1 MQSINTNIA
10 YNAVKMKEYCVVTE
24 DFFRD
29 RLRFLRNERKISARE
44 MSLALGQNET
54 YINKIE
60 TGKNSTTIAGF
71 LKICEY
77 LQITPE
83 DFFSSDVKNTI
94 LLDNEILNCFHR
106 LTPYQSEYMM
116 SFLKDLTRQ

>member
-1 MQSINTNIA
+1 MA
-10 YNAVKMKEYCVVTE
+10 YNAVKMKERTIVTE

-29 RLRFLRNERKISARE
+29 RLRFLRNERRISARE

-83 DFFSSDVKNTI
+83 DFFSPQVRNTV
-94 LLDNEILNCFHR
+94 LLDSEILSCFHR

-116 SFLKDLTRQ
+116 SFLRDLTRPK

>member
-1 MQSINTNIA
+1 MV
-10 YNAVKMKEYCVVTE
+10 YNAVKMEEYSVVTE

-29 RLRFLRNERKISARE
+29 RLRLLRNERKISARE

-60 TGKNSTTIAGF
+60 TGKNSTTIPGF

-77 LQITPE
+77 LQGTPAE
-83 DFFSSDVKNTI
+83 FFSPQVRNTV
-94 LLDNEILNCFHR
+94 LLDQEILTHFHR
-106 LTPYQSEYMM
+106 LTSYQSEYMM
-116 SFLKDLTRQ
+116 SFLKDLTQPK

>member
-1 MQSINTNIA
+1 MA
-10 YNAVKMKEYCVVTE
+10 YNAVKMKEYSVVTE

-94 LLDNEILNCFHR
+94 LLDNEILNYFHR
-106 LTPYQSEYMM
+106 LTPCQSEYMM

>member
-1 MQSINTNIA
+1 MI
-10 YNAVKMKEYCVVTE
+10 TE

-60 TGKNSTTIAGF
+60 TGRSSTTISAF

-77 LQITPE
+77 FGITPSA
-83 DFFSSDVKNTI
+83 FFEPDTKNTMLDDSE
-94 LLDNEILNCFHR
+94 LLDCFHC
-106 LTPYQSEYMM
+106 LTSRQSEYMLAL
-116 SFLKDLTRQ
+116 LKDLTSRQS

>member
-1 MQSINTNIA
+1 MQFVNKNIA
-10 YNAVKMKEYCVVTE
+10 CNAVKMKEYCVVTE

-94 LLDNEILNCFHR
+94 LMDNEILNCFHR

>member
-1 MQSINTNIA
+1 MA
-10 YNAVKMKEYCVVTE
+10 YNAVKMEEYSVVTE

-29 RLRFLRNERKISARE
+29 RLRLLRNERRISARE

-60 TGKNSTTIAGF
+60 TGKNSTTIPGF

-77 LQITPE
+77 LQVTPAE
-83 DFFSSDVKNTI
+83 FFSSEVRNTV
-94 LLDNEILNCFHR
+94 LLDQEILTHFHR

-116 SFLKDLTRQ
+116 SFLKDLTQPK

>member
-1 MQSINTNIA
+1 MA
-10 YNAVKMKEYCVVTE
+10 YNAIKMNDYSILSE

-29 RLRFLRNERKISARE
+29 RLRFLRNERKVSARE

-60 TGKNSTTIAGF
+60 TGKCSTTISGF

-77 LQITPE
+77 LNVSPGYFFNPE
-83 DFFSSDVKNTI
+83 INNTVLADKD
-94 LLDNEILNCFHR
+94 LLDLFHR
-106 LTPYQSEYMM
+106 LTPPQSEHML
-116 SFLKDLTRQ
+116 SFLQDLTRGK